1 MRMVRMTD
9 DEAKRILAEESKGVF
24 DPARVRILVPTAGG
38 PNAVGAA
45 RLAFGL
51 AKRSENEIVLLY
63 IDALSSGW
71 QRLKRLFVRNRARAG
86 DRLDVHLQTVTA
98 LADGARPP
106 SVRQVASRDV
116 AASICE
122 EAAKGYDMILV
133 GASQRGPTLGGPV
146 LEHVVDSAPCHV
158 AIIRETAQVAHY
170 KSLIVPIDGSLV
182 SRVAA
187 EFAVRYAEVTQARL
201 TLAVTVEQRPQVA
214 AYADDT
220 STLPDPP
227 PERDPERELERI
239 STVFKASELKP
250 EVLRLAYDPSSS
262 ALADEAANGKYDLVV
277 LGAENRA
284 VQHRLFFGYDTERL
298 IRMSPVAVVIVVP
311 QMRRLL

>member
-1 MRMVRMTD
+1 VRMTA
-9 DEAKRILAEESKGVF
+9 DEAKRINAEQFKGAF

-63 IDALSSGW
+63 IDALSSW
-71 QRLKRLFVRNRARAG
+71 WERLKRMFNRRRAQAG
-86 DRLDVHLQTVTA
+86 QGLDEHLKTITA

-106 SVRQVASRDV
+106 DVRQVASRDV
-116 AASICE
+116 AASITD

-146 LEHVVDSAPCHV
+146 LEDVIESAPCHV
-158 AIIRETAQVAHY
+158 AIIREAAPVPQY

-187 EFAVRYAEVTQARL
+187 EFAVRYAEVTGARL

-220 STLPDPP
+220 P
-227 PERDPERELERI
+227 PEATPALDTERELARI
-239 STVFKASELKP
+239 STVFKASDLKP
-250 EVLRLAYDPSSS
+250 DVLRLAYDPSSS
-262 ALADEAANGKYDLVV
+262 ALAQEAANGKYDLVV

-311 QMRRLL
+311 QLRRL